1 MANELTV
8 VNEKERAILLS
19 VVGGKLA
26 QEIEFTQLDNAIE
39 KIAAHTTA
47 LTDGE
52 RESAA
57 TLIDKFETRVVDA
70 IAEKRQTLYDFAAN
84 FRLETNAPYY
94 KITDALDEYGPQ
106 IHAVLASQELS
117 ELDEALTAIEKKI
130 EEIHDYELEKEPE
143 KPFIDEDVMTRIEVN
158 EINMEY
164 NMNKAKFKNAVHMLE
179 YGVRSKFHD
188 FMVALRKDKKIKR
201 FLKILDEQAKNA
213 QRAEGIV
220 EEKAEAAKMA
230 IMISDGDIRAALQDF
245 HDFASTL

>member
-84 FRLETNAPYY
+84 FRLETNAPYH

-106 IHAVLASQELS
+106 IHAVLTSQELN
-117 ELDEALTAIEKKI
+117 ELDEALTAIETSI
-130 EEIHDYELEKEPE
+130 EEIHDYELENEPE
-143 KPFIDEDVMTRIEVN
+143 KPFIDEDVMTRIEV
-158 EINMEY
+158 
-164 NMNKAKFKNAVHMLE
+164 A
-179 YGVRSKFHD
+179 
-188 FMVALRKDKKIKR
+188 KIK
-201 FLKILDEQAKNA
+201 D
-213 QRAEGIV
+213 
-220 EEKAEAAKMA
+220 
-230 IMISDGDIRAALQDF
+230 
-245 HDFASTL
+245 

>member
-47 LTDGE
+47 LSDGE

-57 TLIDKFETRVVDA
+57 NLIDKFEDRVVYA
-70 IAEKRQTLYDFAAN
+70 IGKKSQTLHDFAAN
-84 FRLETNAPYY
+84 FKLETNASYY
-94 KITDALDEYGPQ
+94 RITDALEEYGPQ
-106 IHAVLASQELS
+106 IHAVLASQDLG
-117 ELDEALTAIEKKI
+117 ELDEALTAIEKSI
-130 EEIHDYELEKEPE
+130 EAIDDYKLENEPE
-143 KPFIDEDVMTRIEVN
+143 KPFIDEDVMTRIEVS

-164 NMNKAKFKNAVHMLE
+164 NMNKAKFENAVHKLE
-179 YGVRSKFHD
+179 YSVRSQFHD

-213 QRAEGIV
+213 QQAKGIV

>member
-47 LTDGE
+47 LTDNE

-57 TLIDKFETRVVDA
+57 NLIDKFENRVVYA
-70 IAEKRQTLYDFAAN
+70 IGEKSQTLHDFAAN
-84 FRLETNAPYY
+84 FKLETNASYHR
-94 KITDALDEYGPQ
+94 ITDALDEYGPQ

-117 ELDEALTAIEKKI
+117 ELDEALTAIETSIEKI
-130 EEIHDYELEKEPE
+130 DDYKLENEPE
-143 KPFIDEDVMTRIEVN
+143 KPFIDEDVMTRIEVS

-164 NMNKAKFKNAVHMLE
+164 NMNKAKFENAVHKLE
-179 YGVRSKFHD
+179 YSVRSQFHD

-213 QRAEGIV
+213 QQAKGIV

>member
-57 TLIDKFETRVVDA
+57 DLIDKFENRVVYA
-70 IAEKRQTLYDFAAN
+70 IGEKSQTLHDFAAN
-84 FRLETNAPYY
+84 FKLETNASYY
-94 KITDALDEYGPQ
+94 RITDALEEYGSQ
-106 IHAVLASQELS
+106 IHAVLASQELGK
-117 ELDEALTAIEKKI
+117 LDEALTAIEKSI
-130 EEIHDYELEKEPE
+130 EEIDDYKLENEPE
-143 KPFIDEDVMTRIEVN
+143 KPFIDEDVMTRIEVS

-164 NMNKAKFKNAVHMLE
+164 NMEKAKFENAVYKLE
-179 YGVRSKFHD
+179 YGVRSQFHD

-213 QRAEGIV
+213 QQAKGIV

-230 IMISDGDIRAALQDF
+230 IMISDNDIRAALQDF

>member
-84 FRLETNAPYY
+84 FKLETNASYHR
-94 KITDALDEYGPQ
+94 ITDALDEYGPQ

-117 ELDEALTAIEKKI
+117 ELDEALTAIEEGI
-130 EEIHDYELEKEPE
+130 EKIHDYELENEPE
-143 KPFIDEDVMTRIEVN
+143 KPFIDEDVMTRIEVS
-158 EINMEY
+158 EIEMEY
-164 NMNKAKFKNAVHMLE
+164 NMEKAKFRNAVHKLE
-179 YGVRSKFHD
+179 YGVRSRFHD
-188 FMVALRKDKKIKR
+188 FMVALRKDKKVKR

-230 IMISDGDIRAALQDF
+230 IMISDNDIRAALQDF